1 MEKMKTIKVDLSEQG
16 LRELLKKINKL
27 NTELQKANTKIVD
40 KLADYT
46 LSEIQNN
53 FSATDYQDGNEDVS
67 FFKRGSENKVS
78 VGTMGSQV
86 LYDEFGTGTAGANDG
101 HEMKGDFPLKP
112 YNSGRTIRTNKSD
125 ESSATANGIPIG
137 GLYWTYKDKNG
148 QKRYTQGIP
157 AGKQVFNA
165 SISLENEKTKII
177 KQEVSEVLS
186 KL

>member
-1 MEKMKTIKVDLSEQG
+1 MKTIKVKLSIQS
-16 LRELLKKINKL
+16 LQ
-27 NTELQKANTKIVD
+27 ELQGKITNLKEGLEKTNTKIVG
-40 KLADYT
+40 KMADYA
-46 LSEIQNN
+46 LQEIQNN

-67 FFKRGSENKVS
+67 FFKRGSEKRVS

-86 LYDEFGTGTAGANDG
+86 LYDEFGTGTAGADDG

-112 YNSGRTIRTNKSD
+112 YNSGRTIRKNKSD
-125 ESSATANGIPIG
+125 ESSATSKGIPVG

-148 QKRYTQGIP
+148 EKRYTQGIP

-165 SISLENEKTKII
+165 VLALEKKKKEII

>member
-1 MEKMKTIKVDLSEQG
+1 MKTVKVELSSKG
-16 LRELLKKINKL
+16 LNELLKKVNNLKE
-27 NTELQKANTKIVD
+27 ELDKKNAQIVNQ
-40 KLADYT
+40 LADYA
-46 LSEIQNN
+46 LSEIQTN
-53 FSATDYQDGNEDVS
+53 FSSTDYKDGNEDVS
-67 FFKRGSENKVS
+67 FFKRGSGNKMS

-112 YNSGRTIRTNKSD
+112 YNSGRTIRTNKNDTSN
-125 ESSATANGIPIG
+125 ATANGIPVG

-148 QKRYTQGIP
+148 QKKYTQGIP

-165 SISLENEKTKII
+165 SIALQNKKKQII
-177 KQEVSEVLS
+177 KQEVSDVLS

>member
-1 MEKMKTIKVDLSEQG
+1 MRTIKVELSEQG
-16 LRELLKKINKL
+16 LSELLKKINRL
-27 NTELQKANTKIVD
+27 NDELQKANTKIVEE
-40 KLADYT
+40 LADYT
-46 LSEIQNN
+46 LNEIQNN

-67 FFKRGSENKVS
+67 FFKRGSDNKVS

-86 LYDEFGTGTAGANDG
+86 LYDEFGTGTAGANNG

-112 YNSGRTIRTNKSD
+112 YNSGKTIRTNNSD
-125 ESSATANGIPIG
+125 ESSATANGIPVG

-165 SISLENEKTKII
+165 SVALEKEKRRII

>member
-1 MEKMKTIKVDLSEQG
+1 MRTIKVELSEQG
-16 LRELLKKINKL
+16 LSELLKKINML
-27 NTELQKANTKIVD
+27 NDELQKANTKIVEE
-40 KLADYT
+40 LADYT
-46 LSEIQNN
+46 LNEIQNN

-67 FFKRGSENKVS
+67 FFKRGSDNKVS

-86 LYDEFGTGTAGANDG
+86 LYDEFGTGTAGANNG

-112 YNSGRTIRTNKSD
+112 YNSGKTIRTNNSD
-125 ESSATANGIPIG
+125 ESSATANGIPVG

-165 SISLENEKTKII
+165 SVALEKEKRRII

>member
-1 MEKMKTIKVDLSEQG
+1 MKTIKVSLSNQG
-16 LRELLKKINKL
+16 LQTLLEKV
-27 NTELQKANTKIVD
+27 NTLKSGLEQANSRIVD

-53 FSATDYQDGNEDVS
+53 FSTTDYQDGNEDVS
-67 FFKRGSENKVS
+67 FFKRGTKNKIT

-112 YNSGRTIRTNKSD
+112 YNSGRTIRTNKND
-125 ESSATANGIPIG
+125 ASSATANGIPVG
-137 GLYWTYKDKNG
+137 ELYWTYKDKNG
-148 QKRYTQGIP
+148 EKKYTQGIP
-157 AGKQVFNA
+157 AGKQVLDA
-165 SISLENEKTKII
+165 AIALEKKKTQII
-177 KQEVSEVLS
+177 KQEMSDVLS

>member
-1 MEKMKTIKVDLSEQG
+1 MEKMKNIKVSLSEKSLSE
-16 LRELLKKINKL
+16 LRKKIISLKD
-27 NTELQKANTKIVD
+27 ELPKVNAKIVD
-40 KLADYT
+40 KLAEHT
-46 LSEIQNN
+46 LTEIQNN

-67 FFKRGSENKVS
+67 FFKRGSGNKIT

-112 YNSGRTIRTNKSD
+112 YNSGRTIRQNKSD
-125 ESSATANGIPIG
+125 ESNASANGIPVG
-137 GLYWTYKDKNG
+137 GMYWTYKDKNG

-165 SISLENEKTKII
+165 SLSLNEEKSKII